1 MSSSLETVRAG
12 FERLLEAIVIVLMVA
27 LTSLIVAGFVYRYFG
42 RSLVWYDEMASIG
55 LVWLT
60 YYGSA
65 LAALKGSHIG
75 VPEFVNM
82 MPPRWRVVVT
92 ILAEILTLTFFAVLA
107 YTGFEVLEVLG
118 GDSMVSLPEVPL
130 RLTQS
135 AIPIASVLFIVA
147 ELLRMPQ
154 RLREARGEGFMD
166 PELREALAHAELA
179 GRPQADALKGDRP

>member
-1 MSSSLETVRAG
+1 MSASLETLRAG
-12 FERLLEAIVIVLMVA
+12 FERLLEWIVIVIVVA
-27 LTSLIVAGFVYRYFG
+27 LTLLIICGFVFRYFG

-75 VPEFVNM
+75 VPELVNM
-82 MPPRWRVVVT
+82 MPPRWRVAVT
-92 ILAEILTLTFFAVLA
+92 IVAELFVLVFFAVLA
-107 YTGFEVLEVLG
+107 YTGFQVLEVLG
-118 GDSMVSLPEVPL
+118 NDRMVSLPSVPL

-135 AIPIASVLFIVA
+135 AVPVGAVLFIVA

-154 RLREARGEGFMD
+154 RLREAHGSGFMD
-166 PELREALAHAELA
+166 PELKEAIEHAELA
-179 GRPQADALKGDRP
+179 GRPEASAMKGERT